1 MDKTCVLS
9 RINALPGP
17 VRWGRHVASQ
27 SASRLPHSGKSAK
40 SVFRGCG
47 IQHERRV
54 PRFCCCVVL
63 RFNNKYEGNRAW
75 QQEQLQD
82 GVVCQDGAGSSGV
95 AAGAPGNDTDLRIL

>member
-47 IQHERRV
+47 IQHERRS
-54 PRFCCCVVL
+54 PAFVVAWCYASIISM
-63 RFNNKYEGNRAW
+63 KGTEPGNRNNCRMAW
-75 QQEQLQD
+75 YVRMGQVHPEWRRGRQ
-82 GVVCQDGAGSSGV
+82 G
-95 AAGAPGNDTDLRIL
+95 TILT